1 MVTYRFCSP
10 GFRVRI
16 SAPHIILTI
25 VAALMLVVGVGA
37 AAVEPADVDQV
48 TYYSLAS
55 VMEDESGSSF
65 FDSRA
70 ISTIPRI
77 FDNGYY
83 GGTYLYSF
91 WPSGGNS
98 KQGTVKIG
106 GYTFNEDS
114 TSLLEAMRAVMVTQ
128 VNMVDYVDRA
138 IEAASVDTSA
148 LEALITTSN
157 TWLKQIE
164 GHTDASTDHL
174 GNISNVL
181 GWKNGQTGSIF
192 ETLQAISEILGKT
205 TDVPG
210 TSTVMGVLNALDL
223 MAEIRNNRLTTL
235 NSKIDTLTANMNTGF
250 GDVTTRQDAF
260 STWWTSTDWTSRGVS
275 NGLIKWSNKSLKGLL
290 GDISTAATYS
300 AFSTKDSLF
309 LRSDGR
315 SGTAGSSG
323 IWLSDI
329 VRYGFLGLSTNLAG
343 SDQTAA
349 INLLVPNS
357 EGGLKTQS
365 VSATNLLDML
375 GLIGTNLQNPL
386 AKLAYVWA
394 DDDDIRIADKNQPV
408 KDEIEEE
415 FVGSGSAAVSV
426 GNIKDVAGLSSG
438 FTEAFSGDGKISDI
452 FVVLSDGESFGFFSQ
467 EVADALDT
475 TASAAGLSDEPFD
488 ISDEFWV
495 DENGIVHPKKDLLDV
510 SEYLEGLK

>member
-1 MVTYRFCSP
+1 METYRSSKSALW
-10 GFRVRI
+10 VRFL
-16 SAPHIILTI
+16 APHVMIFL
-25 VAALMLVVGVGA
+25 AAVCLMAGA
-37 AAVEPADVDQV
+37 ASAEEAEPAEVDQV
-48 TYYSLAS
+48 TYYRLAS
-55 VMEDESGSSF
+55 VVDEDSGSSF

-70 ISTIPRI
+70 ISTIPRL
-77 FDNGYY
+77 FESGYY

-106 GYTFNEDS
+106 GYTFTEDS

-128 VNMVDYVDRA
+128 VNMVDYVDQA
-138 IEAASVDTSA
+138 IEAAKVDTSA
-148 LEALITTSN
+148 LEALVSTSN

-174 GNISNVL
+174 GNIAKVL

-210 TSTVMGVLNALDL
+210 TSTVMGVLNGLDL
-223 MAEIRNNRLTTL
+223 MAEVRNNRLTTL

-250 GDVTTRQDAF
+250 GDVTTRQDTF
-260 STWWTSTDWTSRGVS
+260 STWWTSSDWMSRSAVGGSTTLKAVTFKNLMEDVS
-275 NGLIKWSNKSLKGLL
+275 NAATLSSFLGAGNGYLGWQGKEQTVGASGMWMPGMVSYGLL
-290 GDISTAATYS
+290 GLS
-300 AFSTKDSLF
+300 A
-309 LRSDGR
+309 
-315 SGTAGSSG
+315 
-323 IWLSDI
+323 
-329 VRYGFLGLSTNLAG
+329 NLAG
-343 SDQTAA
+343 QDKTAA
-349 INLLVPNS
+349 ISLLVPNS
-357 EGGLKTQS
+357 EGGLKTQA

-452 FVVLSDGESFGFFSQ
+452 FVVFADGESFGFFSQ

-475 TASAAGLSDEPFD
+475 TASAAGLSDDPFD
-488 ISDEFWV
+488 ITDEFWV
-495 DENGIVHPKKDLLDV
+495 DETGIVHPKKNLLDV
-510 SEYLEGLK
+510 TEYLEGLK